1 MSDGT
6 QTPDQDIEYTLVLD
20 GEDDGGAL
28 IREIER
34 LVPEAETETAAENA
48 ADVSDETISI
58 DPVADGSMTG
68 TLVRTQMFDR
78 GQTEAIS
85 AGISDTAEA
94 GKAPAETG
102 KTLGL
107 KPEDTD
113 PITSQNAEE
122 PGPEETEIRERIR
135 QRRDEKEAKEK
146 RERVKLWS
154 LIIGFIF
161 LVAMFGVSVT
171 SLFTVD
177 SIEVK
182 GNSYFTGEEIINIGH
197 ATPGRNI
204 IYDLNKKSIVDY
216 LEQNPYIKSAS
227 VHRKLPSTILIEVEE
242 RTQACAFRYD
252 DDYLLMDAD
261 GTLLKKTRTEPKLTI
276 ISGIVVNKIKLGQKV
291 GAKNTD
297 VFNDLLEI
305 VRAAGRSD
313 LYFVRIDMDEDEDV
327 KAYIY
332 ENLSVKSRHKVLIDN
347 LENGRLH
354 KIVEKLFEKG
364 IKRGTITFA
373 SDGSASFEPGI

>member
-1 MSDGT
+1 MSDGK
-6 QTPDQDIEYTLVLD
+6 QTPDQEIEYTLVLD

>member
-1 MSDGT
+1 MSDEKQTPVSDGK
-6 QTPDQDIEYTLVLD
+6 QTPDQEIEYTLVLD

-78 GQTEAIS
+78 GQTEALS

-122 PGPEETEIRERIR
+122 PGPEETEIRESIR
-135 QRRDEKEAKEK
+135 QRRDEKEAKER

-227 VHRKLPSTILIEVEE
+227 VHRKLPSTIVIEVEE

-252 DDYLLMDAD
+252 DDYLLMDVD
-261 GTLLKKTRTEPKLTI
+261 GTLLKKTRT
-276 ISGIVVNKIKLGQKV
+276 
-291 GAKNTD
+291 
-297 VFNDLLEI
+297 
-305 VRAAGRSD
+305 
-313 LYFVRIDMDEDEDV
+313 
-327 KAYIY
+327 
-332 ENLSVKSRHKVLIDN
+332 
-347 LENGRLH
+347 
-354 KIVEKLFEKG
+354 
-364 IKRGTITFA
+364 
-373 SDGSASFEPGI
+373 

>member
-1 MSDGT
+1 MSDGK
-6 QTPDQDIEYTLVLD
+6 QTPDQEIEYTLVLD

-227 VHRKLPSTILIEVEE
+227 VHRKLPSTIVIEVEE